1 MVDMFSGIF
10 FFNLV
15 DTMTDFEKNLRE
27 NMISQLHNF
36 AAVGDAAKLK
46 ALLSHSPSL
55 VNAAADNGWT
65 ALMYGA
71 RNGHLEVVQI
81 LLEEG

>member
-1 MVDMFSGIF
+1 MCFQPFLFSF
-10 FFNLV
+10 LKLV
-15 DTMTDFEKNLRE
+15 DTMTDVEKNLCKD
-27 NMISQLHNF
+27 MISQLHNF

-55 VNAAADNGWT
+55 INATAYNGWT

-71 RNGHLEVVQI
+71 RNGHFEIVQI
-81 LLEEG
+81 LLEKG

>member
-1 MVDMFSGIF
+1 
-10 FFNLV
+10 
-15 DTMTDFEKNLRE
+15 MTDFQKNLYQD
-27 NMISQLHNF
+27 MISQLHNF

-46 ALLSHSPSL
+46 ALLSRSPSL
-55 VNAAADNGWT
+55 VNAVANNGWT

>member
-1 MVDMFSGIF
+1 MFS

-15 DTMTDFEKNLRE
+15 DTMTDFEKTLCRD
-27 NMISQLHNF
+27 MISQLHNF

-55 VNAAADNGWT
+55 INAAADNGWT

-71 RNGHLEVVQI
+71 RNGHFDVVQI

>member
-1 MVDMFSGIF
+1 
-10 FFNLV
+10 
-15 DTMTDFEKNLRE
+15 MTNFEKNFHQD
-27 NMISQLHNF
+27 MISQLHNS
-36 AAVGDAAKLK
+36 AAAGDAAKLK
-46 ALLSHSPSL
+46 ALLGHSPSL
-55 VNAAADNGWT
+55 INAPSDNGWT